1 MRGKPFPKGH
11 PGYRRKGTPNKRTV
25 LQRELLLKHAELSI
39 ASTAE
44 AIRRGQQYD
53 PRALF
58 DAQGNLRPI
67 TELSEAEAWAIA
79 GFDVVRRN
87 LEGGDGHTDTVVK
100 VRLVDR
106 GKYVELAAKH
116 QGMLT
121 EKVEL
126 SGDDAL
132 IQALYAGRARALE
145 ARKSL
150 NVLTPAYTVETTKRL
165 GDGEP
170 EPEVPPAPPVKL
182 GKE

>member
-1 MRGKPFPKGH
+1 MAIGRPFAKGH
-11 PGYRRKGTPNKRTV
+11 PGGLRKGIPNKAT
-25 LQRELLLKHAELSI
+25 LAKREMLLKHAALSVE
-39 ASTAE
+39 STAE

-58 DAQGNLRPI
+58 RPDGTLKPI

-79 GFDVVRRN
+79 GFDIVRRN
-87 LEGGDGHTDTVVK
+87 LEGGDGHTDTIVK
-100 VRLVDR
+100 IRLVDR

-121 EKVEL
+121 EKVEI

-145 ARKSL
+145 AKKSL
-150 NVLTPAYTVETTKRL
+150 SVLTPQYTVETPKRL

-170 EPEVPPAPPVKL
+170 SAKDGSLDPGTE
-182 GKE
+182 

>member
-1 MRGKPFPKGH
+1 
-11 PGYRRKGTPNKRTV
+11 
-25 LQRELLLKHAELSI
+25 
-39 ASTAE
+39 
-44 AIRRGQQYD
+44 
-53 PRALF
+53 LF
-58 DAQGNLRPI
+58 DHQGNLKPLH
-67 TELSEAEAWAIA
+67 ELTEAEAFAIA

-87 LEGGDGHTDTVVK
+87 LEGGDGHTDTIVK

-150 NVLTPAYTVETTKRL
+150 NVLTPQYRVETAKQL
-165 GDGEP
+165 GSAEP
-170 EPEVPPAPPVKL
+170 EPEVPSVPPVKA
-182 GKE
+182 GSE

>member
-1 MRGKPFPKGH
+1 
-11 PGYRRKGTPNKRTV
+11 
-25 LQRELLLKHAELSI
+25 
-39 ASTAE
+39 
-44 AIRRGQQYD
+44 
-53 PRALF
+53 
-58 DAQGNLRPI
+58 
-67 TELSEAEAWAIA
+67 
-79 GFDVVRRN
+79 VVRRN
-87 LEGGDGHTDTVVK
+87 VDGADGHSDTVVK

-150 NVLTPAYTVETTKRL
+150 NVLTPSYTVETAKRL
-165 GDGEP
+165 ASGEP
-170 EPEVPPAPPVKL
+170 EPDVPPAPPSKP
-182 GKE
+182 GSE